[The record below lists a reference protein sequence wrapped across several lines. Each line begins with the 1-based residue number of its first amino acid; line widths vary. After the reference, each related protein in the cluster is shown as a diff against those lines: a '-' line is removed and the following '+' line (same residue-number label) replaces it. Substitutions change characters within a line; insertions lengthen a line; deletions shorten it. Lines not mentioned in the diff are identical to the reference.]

1 MELMLTLVLH
11 VAILALPVACVSW
24 TVTHEKVFE
33 PMRQWFD
40 DIHTARYSFTRE
52 RGWVERFLRHM
63 AYAPT
68 CEYCFSH
75 YVAMVALWFYPVPM
89 LLFASNFT
97 HPLATIV
104 LTWFAL
110 VWVANLY
117 MNLHFRLRLSI
128 RESGNRSKVIERS
141 L

>member
-1 MELMLTLVLH
+1 MRDEFLH
-11 VAILALPVACVSW
+11 LCLLAIPVACVSW
-24 TVTHEKVFE
+24 TVTHEKIFE
-33 PMRQWFD
+33 PVRKWFD
-40 DIHTARYSFTRE
+40 DIHTARYSFKHG
-52 RGWVERFLRHM
+52 RGWLERFIRHM

-75 YVAMVALWFYPVPM
+75 YVALFAYLAYPIPVLPVARWAN
-89 LLFASNFT
+89 LLFG
-97 HPLATIV
+97 
-104 LTWFAL
+104 WFAL
-110 VWVANLY
+110 VWVANVY